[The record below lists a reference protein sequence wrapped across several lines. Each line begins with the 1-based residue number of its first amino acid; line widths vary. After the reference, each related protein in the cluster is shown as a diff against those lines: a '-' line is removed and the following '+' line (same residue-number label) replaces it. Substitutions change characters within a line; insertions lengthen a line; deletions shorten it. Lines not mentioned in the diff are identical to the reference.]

1 MRSAILS
8 LAVQVSLAVASP
20 IALPIPQLIGRQPVV
35 DRPFNASLPNITI
48 FATGGTIAGS
58 AASSDQ
64 TTGYQAGALG
74 VDLLLKAVPQLYN
87 VSNPKGVQFA
97 NVGSSEVT
105 PSMLVNLTQHIQRE
119 LDSPLCQ
126 GVVVTHGTDT
136 LEETGF
142 FLDLTVNSSK
152 PVVMVGAMRPATAI
166 SADGPINLL
175 EAVTLA
181 ASPAAKGRGVLV
193 ALNDRIGSAWY
204 TTKSNANML
213 DTFKAVEQG
222 FLGFFLNIKPFFYF
236 QPSLPIGKH
245 YFNISTAALD
255 ALPQVDVL
263 FGHQGLD
270 PALAGAAVASG
281 AKGLVLA
288 GMGAGS
294 WTKNGTE
301 AVADIVEKNGTA
313 VVYSRRSMDGSAGRS
328 SRKGTY
334 GSGTL
339 NPQKAR
345 IMLQLAI
352 NAGYDDEQMRALFEY
367 EEE

>member
-1 MRSAILS
+1 MAI
-8 LAVQVSLAVASP
+8 ASP
-20 IALPIPQLIGRQPVV
+20 VALHPHIVSRQVES
-35 DRPFNASLPNITI
+35 FNASLPNITI

-74 VDLLLKAVPQLYN
+74 VELLLAAVPQLRN
-87 VSNPKGVQFA
+87 VSNPKGIQFA
-97 NVGSSEVT
+97 NVGSSQVT
-105 PSMLVNLTQHIQRE
+105 PTMLVNLTQHIQRE
-119 LDSPLCQ
+119 LDSPYCQ

-136 LEETGF
+136 IEETGF
-142 FLDLTVNSSK
+142 FLDLTLNSTK

-181 ASPAAKGRGVLV
+181 ANPAAKGRGAMLV
-193 ALNDRIGSAWY
+193 LNDRIASAYY

-236 QPSLPIGKH
+236 QPSLPVGRP
-245 YFNISTAALD
+245 YFDVSGTALS
-255 ALPQVDVL
+255 ALPQVEVL
-263 FGHQGLD
+263 YGHQGLN
-270 PALAGAAVASG
+270 PALARAAVAAG

-294 WTKNGTE
+294 WTKNGSAAIDE
-301 AVADIVEKNGTA
+301 IVRESGTA

-328 SRKGTY
+328 ARKGTY

-339 NPQKAR
+339 NPQKTR
-345 IMLQLAI
+345 IMLQLAL
-352 NAGYDDEQMRALFEY
+352 NAEYSDEQLRALFEFQ
-367 EEE
+367 EE

>member
-1 MRSAILS
+1 MRCSVFTLALQAGLAI
-8 LAVQVSLAVASP
+8 ASP
-20 IALPIPQLIGRQPVV
+20 IDFPPAQLVARQVV

-58 AASSDQ
+58 ASSSDQ

-74 VDLLLKAVPQLYN
+74 VDLLLQAVPQLYN
-87 VSNPKGVQFA
+87 VSNPRGIQFA

-105 PSMLVNLTQHIQRE
+105 PAMLVNLTQHIQRE
-119 LDSPLCQ
+119 LDSPHCQ

-142 FLDLTVNSSK
+142 FLDLTVNSTK

-181 ASPAAKGRGVLV
+181 ASPAAAGRGAMVV
-193 ALNDRIGSAWY
+193 LNDRIGSAYY

-213 DTFKAVEQG
+213 DTFRAAEQG
-222 FLGFFLNIKPFFYF
+222 YLGFFLNIKPFFYF
-236 QPSLPIGKH
+236 QPSLPVGKPM
-245 YFNISTAALD
+245 FDVSGAALD

-263 FGHQGLD
+263 YGHQGLD
-270 PALAGAAVASG
+270 PALAKAAVAAG

-294 WTKNGTE
+294 WTKNGTAAIDE
-301 AVADIVEKNGTA
+301 IVKESGTA

-328 SRKGTY
+328 RGKGTY

-339 NPQKAR
+339 NPQKTR
-345 IMLQLAI
+345 IMLQLALE
-352 NAGYDDEQMRALFEY
+352 AGYDDEQLRALFEF